1 MFFTASDWLTIPHQ
15 VVSPTDGKTKTQRGQ
30 WVPGVTQQSWSTL
43 QSLGPGLHPAA
54 PPSGGPG
61 RSFPSPFPSQPPG
74 FWAFLHCDVLSPMSV
89 LPAAPWGRLSPSPAQ
104 VQSTIIPPPLPEPG
118 RAQGHRASPDT
129 EPGLGAG
136 LGCSSSHSFFHL
148 QRTPE
153 PRLRTAASTPFPPP
167 LPALC

>member
-1 MFFTASDWLTIPHQ
+1 MFFTAADWLTIPHQ
-15 VVSPTDGKTKTQRGQ
+15 VVSPTDEKTKTQRGQ

-61 RSFPSPFPSQPPG
+61 RSCPSSFPSQAPG
-74 FWAFLHCDVLSPMSV
+74 FWAFLHCDVLRPMSV
-89 LPAAPWGRLSPSPAQ
+89 PPAAPWGRPSPSPAQ

-118 RAQGHRASPDT
+118 LARDWVWVW
-129 EPGLGAG
+129 GAPAHTH
-136 LGCSSSHSFFHL
+136 SSIC
-148 QRTPE
+148 REAPE
-153 PRLRTAASTPFPPP
+153 LRLRTAASAPFPPP